1 MKGNS
6 GISHRMPLQPCP
18 SSSGLK
24 LQQHASL
31 LVSFSLRS
39 TIRYTCTVQLGMF
52 YRVRYLYLE
61 EDDVPQNN
69 SRHGQAR
76 FEAELEPSKKLAL
89 IPTYLHMVNRIMT
102 DSSNSCSGMVTR
114 MEGPRASNDVS
125 PQKSLS
131 KLERYLMSI
140 DIIGQLGTI

>member
-39 TIRYTCTVQLGMF
+39 TIRYTCTVQFGML
-52 YRVRYLYLE
+52 YRVRYLYLK
-61 EDDVPQNN
+61 EDDLPQNN
-69 SRHGQAR
+69 FTSWSEAL
-76 FEAELEPSKKLAL
+76 FEAELQPSKKLAL

-102 DSSNSCSGMVTR
+102 DSSNSCSPEWKVP
-114 MEGPRASNDVS
+114 ERAMTCPPKNLC
-125 PQKSLS
+125 PK
-131 KLERYLMSI
+131 
-140 DIIGQLGTI
+140 